1 MVRPKPH
8 RAQPTDSNRGSQRLT
23 FATTGTVLHLRVAAL
38 TWPVS
43 GLKNGR
49 PAGLAPRPARE
60 PMRQAQYSNHVQ
72 QRPPDNRQPAR
83 PSAHRASWDD
93 DRTPSGA
100 ATSG

>member
-23 FATTGTVLHLRVAAL
+23 LRHGHRRLHLRAAAL

-49 PAGLAPRPARE
+49 SAGWRRARRVSRCGRRSKAI
-60 PMRQAQYSNHVQ
+60 MYSNA
-72 QRPPDNRQPAR
+72 P
-83 PSAHRASWDD
+83 
-93 DRTPSGA
+93 
-100 ATSG
+100 